1 MPPVFAALDQRRE
14 QFSRSIAL
22 GFNPEQAY
30 IAAGYASQGA
40 RRNAIALIQSGPVAN
55 RIKELRES
63 LDSSAFV
70 RASVTRDWVI
80 EKLKT
85 VATRCLQEEA
95 VLDSEGKETGEY
107 RFNAGGAVSALKL
120 LGTDLGMFVE
130 RSEVKTMDFGR
141 MTRADLERM
150 VSELEAVGTVDVEG
164 AEVLEIAAPAEAL
177 VEDDGTL

>member
-1 MPPVFAALDQRRE
+1 
-14 QFSRSIAL
+14 
-22 GFNPEQAY
+22 
-30 IAAGYASQGA
+30 
-40 RRNAIALIQSGPVAN
+40 
-55 RIKELRES
+55 
-63 LDSSAFV
+63 
-70 RASVTRDWVI
+70 VI

-107 RFNAGGAVSALKL
+107 RFNAAGAVSALKL

-177 VEDDGTL
+177 TEDVKTSQDVEDDGTL